1 MYSKTKFDHAKI
13 DLAYSILH
21 QKNADHTGQVEI
33 AFLQALLTIAAQRGQ
48 VTPDD
53 VYRAVESSGAF
64 DLDLSDDE
72 KDKIIADLWNIG
84 DQYIG
89 ALSPAQAQ
97 ELRKL
102 RNLCLRAQQ
111 RGDADALAQIA
122 EIMIADN
129 P

>member
-33 AFLQALLTIAAQRGQ
+33 AFLRSILSAAAKYGR

-64 DLDLSDDE
+64 DLDLDEIE
-72 KDKIIADLWNIG
+72 KDKIIADLLNIG
-84 DQYIG
+84 DNYVG
-89 ALSPAQAQ
+89 VLSARQAA

-102 RNLCLRAQQ
+102 RNLCLRAAAT
-111 RGDADALAQIA
+111 GDQDALSQIS
-122 EIMIADN
+122 EIL
-129 P
+129 